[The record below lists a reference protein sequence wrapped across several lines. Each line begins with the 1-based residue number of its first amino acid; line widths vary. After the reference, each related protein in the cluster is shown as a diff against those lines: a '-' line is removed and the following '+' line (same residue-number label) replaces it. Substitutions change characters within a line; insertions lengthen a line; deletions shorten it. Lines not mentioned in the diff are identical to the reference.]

1 MIASGLCMMGGC
13 FAQDAASQT
22 VESYWP
28 AETVDITDN
37 ESVMLESHPFPGGSS
52 QNDVYESLLFVDL
65 LNPPAPIVG
74 STIPYGY
81 TNVKMPDNSYY
92 QAGVY
97 FMAYPDLDFIE
108 LRFGALLQRGPF
120 FQGWCRVLAKEDTC
134 TWWVDGLKYAELTAS
149 FSLDESMIRTRHLR
163 SGQVR
168 QFCYMAYR
176 NAQTGISWVVSAM
189 QSPAGLSAI
198 WSNDTLTLTEI

>member
-37 ESVMLESHPFPGGSS
+37 KIVILERHTFPGGSS

-65 LNPPAPIVG
+65 TNPPAPIVS

-81 TNVKMPDNSYY
+81 ANS
-92 QAGVY
+92 QTSANTWLMSGVY
-97 FMAYPDLDFIE
+97 FTTYPDSITLQ
-108 LRFGALLQRGPF
+108 FGASSQRIPF
-120 FQGWCRVLAKEDTC
+120 FQGWCRVLAKENAC
-134 TWWVDGLKYAELTAS
+134 TWWVDGLKHAELTAS
-149 FSLDESMIRTRHLR
+149 FSLNESLTRNRFLR

-176 NAQTGISWVVSAM
+176 NAQTGVSWVVSAM
-189 QSPAGLSAI
+189 QSPAGLVAI